1 MYIFRIQSHLV
12 FFRLLI
18 LTFFSTYFMFC
29 NLFKLNRGLNMFLI
43 RAVFS
48 LSHHPSFFYRFLL
61 IQICLST
68 GGLACR
74 HKSHLFSKLAYSQG
88 SLRAPCHRVSRLLS
102 RMSSG
107 HSHSFVDGKT
117 WLLQMP
123 DAPISYRWKVTT
135 EQKRHR
141 LSPWEHHPKI
151 AHGSA
156 EALTFKRTTRAQPCS
171 VQRAP
176 GAHRMLGVREI
187 PRWLV
192 AHIASNS
199 FATHFSSAKNILW

>member
-68 GGLACR
+68 GGLVCR

-141 LSPWEHHPKI
+141 LSPWEHHPKDRPRLRWSLDVQEN
-151 AHGSA
+151 HKGPTLQCSA
-156 EALTFKRTTRAQPCS
+156 SAGC
-171 VQRAP
+171 AP
-176 GAHRMLGVREI
+176 DVGCARNPQMVGGTHSKQFVCDSL
-187 PRWLV
+187 LV
-192 AHIASNS
+192 C
-199 FATHFSSAKNILW
+199 